1 MGKGMMRIRF
11 SYFPSG
17 PVPDL
22 TCAFYFAGCGNF
34 FFSSEVRGTETGL
47 GTYRGTSDYDAGGS

>member
-11 SYFPSG
+11 SYFLSG

-22 TCAFYFAGCGNF
+22 TCAFYFSGCEICFLVARYAGQK
-34 FFSSEVRGTETGL
+34 L
-47 GTYRGTSDYDAGGS
+47 G